1 MTKNM
6 DKVTLR
12 DVYEAVDSL
21 RKEVGGHIDKLE
33 DRVDRNDEKIS
44 KIYGGV
50 GVISVIFGTIAGIIT
65 DRIFK
70 Q

>member
-1 MTKNM
+1 MTKM

-21 RKEVGGHIDKLE
+21 RKEMGGRIDKIE
-33 DRVDRNDEKIS
+33 DRVDKNEDKIS
-44 KIYGGV
+44 RIYGGV
-50 GVISVIFGTIAGIIT
+50 GVVSVIFGTIAGIIT
-65 DRIFK
+65 DRIIK